1 MARYSW
7 QACRPAT
14 AEGWE
19 HSSVPVARLAVNIEG
34 MARQRDRTNV
44 YILLLA
50 ILVAA
55 IAGYYLPTKRPES
68 GTSLT
73 PKEYIELVEKKK
85 AQRLKYSAEDAANE
99 PAAAAERKDQRT
111 GSD

>member
-1 MARYSW
+1 MAR
-7 QACRPAT
+7 
-14 AEGWE
+14 
-19 HSSVPVARLAVNIEG
+19 

-55 IAGYYLPTKRPES
+55 IAGYYLPTKRPQTGAS
-68 GTSLT
+68 MT

-85 AQRLKYSAEDAANE
+85 AQRIKYAAEERAALE
-99 PAAAAERKDQRT
+99 AAEKAAAEAQQAGGR
-111 GSD
+111 

>member
-1 MARYSW
+1 M
-7 QACRPAT
+7 
-14 AEGWE
+14 
-19 HSSVPVARLAVNIEG
+19 AVNIEG

-68 GTSLT
+68 GTTLT

-85 AQRLKYSAEDAANE
+85 AQRLKYSAEEAP
-99 PAAAAERKDQRT
+99 PASAPAGEYRDQPP

>member
-1 MARYSW
+1 
-7 QACRPAT
+7 
-14 AEGWE
+14 
-19 HSSVPVARLAVNIEG
+19 

-55 IAGYYLPTKRPES
+55 IAGYYLPTKRPQS
-68 GTSLT
+68 GTTLT
-73 PKEYIELVEKKK
+73 PKEYIELVEKTN
-85 AQRLKYSAEDAANE
+85 AQRHKFSAEEAANT
-99 PAAAAERKDQRT
+99 AAEYKDQPA

>member
-1 MARYSW
+1 M
-7 QACRPAT
+7 P
-14 AEGWE
+14 
-19 HSSVPVARLAVNIEG
+19 AVNIES

-55 IAGYYLPTKRPES
+55 IAGYYLPTKRPEA
-68 GTSLT
+68 GTTLT

-85 AQRLKYSAEDAANE
+85 AQRLQYAKEEKAAQQAE
-99 PAAAAERKDQRT
+99 PST
-111 GSD
+111 GK

>member
-1 MARYSW
+1 MRA
-7 QACRPAT
+7 A
-14 AEGWE
+14 
-19 HSSVPVARLAVNIEG
+19 NIAG
-34 MARQRDRTNV
+34 MAIQRDRTNV

-55 IAGYYLPTKRPES
+55 IAGYYLPTKRPET

-85 AQRLKYSAEDAANE
+85 AQRLQYANE
-99 PAAAAERKDQRT
+99 EEAPQPAEPPT
-111 GSD
+111 GQ

>member
-1 MARYSW
+1 M
-7 QACRPAT
+7 
-14 AEGWE
+14 
-19 HSSVPVARLAVNIEG
+19 LAVNIPG

-55 IAGYYLPTKRPES
+55 IAGYYLPTKRPET

-85 AQRLKYSAEDAANE
+85 AQRLQYAKEEKAAQQAEP
-99 PAAAAERKDQRT
+99 PAGQ
-111 GSD
+111 